1 MKHSCA
7 TSTRQVYR
15 MIQTTLR
22 FYKNSPD
29 EVIVFEGE
37 MAGLKREKDDVKE
50 VKKGFECGIT
60 LEGFT
65 DIRENDV
72 IEAYIMEEVKR

>member
-1 MKHSCA
+1 
-7 TSTRQVYR
+7 
-15 MIQTTLR
+15 
-22 FYKNSPD
+22 
-29 EVIVFEGE
+29 